1 MRSATALAE
10 AEAAL
15 AAAQADQAAYRS
27 QLPQLIAAAE
37 ADVKAAQAQ
46 QAGAAAGRDHKAEIV
61 DAEAA
66 LAQAQFNQQ
75 RAQTSLDMMYEYNRD
90 RRHSVRQSATGLRER
105 GQGHAGRR
113 GAPESVEV
121 RIAQRPRHGRAD

>member
-1 MRSATALAE
+1 MRSAMPWPKRKPHSPPRK
-10 AEAAL
+10 
-15 AAAQADQAAYRS
+15 ADQAAYRS

-46 QAGAAAGRDHKAEIV
+46 QAGAAAGRDHQAEIV

-75 RAQTSLDMMYEYNRD
+75 RVETSLDMLYEYKRTSGD
-90 RRHSVRQSATGLRER
+90 YCSAK
-105 GQGHAGRR
+105 
-113 GAPESVEV
+113 
-121 RIAQRPRHGRAD
+121 